1 MAKNDEKKIKRSFD
15 PRSDLRLAMAVYAVD
30 VLDSLARDGKIPGI
44 RKQEAVELLERI
56 SSCINK
62 MRESTMSKHMLLIS
76 NLFRG
81 FNNLLSTF
89 ISRLG
94 INWYRVAKMKDDYT
108 AKLLRFAIFNLRSLG
123 TRLKK
128 YPDGSPLGT
137 VKISFVRVLE
147 AKKHPR
153 DPKYKIA
160 KVTDM
165 EMIYEVITDADI
177 QEKSVVLF
185 AHTPPIRVKGFV
197 SEGVILKDDNGN
209 VITGS
214 DEDIGQSPTELP
226 ESVEKQIGDIVI
238 KLLEE
243 EFLI

>member
-1 MAKNDEKKIKRSFD
+1 MAETKPSSSFNPKNDY
-15 PRSDLRLAMAVYAVD
+15 RLAMAVYAID

-44 RKQEAVELLERI
+44 RKQEAIELLEKI
-56 SSCINK
+56 SSCVNK

-94 INWYRVAKMKDDYT
+94 VNWYRVAKMKDDYT

-128 YPDGSPLGT
+128 FPDNSPVGT
-137 VKISFVRVLE
+137 VKISYVRVLQV
-147 AKKHPR
+147 KPHPK

-165 EMIYEVITDADI
+165 EMIYEVVTDADI
-177 QEKSVVLF
+177 EEKSVVLF
-185 AHTPPIRVKGFV
+185 AHTPPLRVKGAV
-197 SEGVILKDDNGN
+197 SEGIILKDDEGK

-214 DEDIGQSPTELP
+214 DEDIGQTPTELP
-226 ESVEKQIGDIVI
+226 ENAKKQIEEIVI